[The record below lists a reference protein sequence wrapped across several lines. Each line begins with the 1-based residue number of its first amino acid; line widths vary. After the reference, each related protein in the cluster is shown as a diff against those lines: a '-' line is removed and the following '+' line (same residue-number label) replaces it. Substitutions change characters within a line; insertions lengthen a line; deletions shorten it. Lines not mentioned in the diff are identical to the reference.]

1 LEIKRYTVELAIRV
15 NNGDTYYIT
24 FAGEGIDKNN
34 KPTLDPV
41 VMGDAVVQHLP
52 HVVPSLQLISGEQG
66 QLTSLSMEVVD
77 FGIVPSLSCNRRLV
91 VLRNTS
97 SIDSIRYIFMQS
109 VLTFSFNWDTALPVD
124 NSNLSAT
131 LSIEPQSKSLEPNE
145 FVVCKVCYICSIT
158 CSLCYQQEVVLK
170 FLMLIFAV
178 T

>member
-15 NNGDTYYIT
+15 TNGDTYYIT

-41 VMGDAVVQHLP
+41 VIGDAVVQHLP

-109 VLTFSFNWDTALPVD
+109 ILNFSFNWDTALPVD

-145 FVVCKVCYICSIT
+145 FVVCKVRT
-158 CSLCYQQEVVLK
+158 RFVL
-170 FLMLIFAV
+170 
-178 T
+178 